1 MGFTAVIFTF
11 HRLAVLASIGLAL
24 VVFLVALA
32 LLHRSPHGWLKSALI
47 AIAWFVIA
55 LLGVQ
60 LLTGI
65 HVGGVEIVSYENE

>member
-11 HRLAVLASIGLAL
+11 HRLAVLASVGLAL
-24 VVFLVALA
+24 AVFLIAFA
-32 LLHRSPHGWLKSALI
+32 LLRRSAHGWLKSALI

-60 LLTGI
+60 LVTGI
-65 HVGGVEIVSYENE
+65 HVGGIEVVSYDNG